1 MIVLFL
7 PRLLSSVLYFYF
19 TQISSIV
26 SSCLPSLSPN
36 EFFTAPSCQLSPS
49 TDPIYSC
56 VSSELL
62 LLFLSSSCTIF
73 SPPYLPAPALF
84 LSLSPTLVISPFP
97 VSICINQHNIL
108 SICVDQHNI
117 LSLNLLVLCFF
128 KGKRLV
134 TMGIV
139 PNSRELREEVYYLE
153 YKRIFSSAARGPF
166 YHDRCQC
173 FRPPGIPG
181 TVEGTTYTSCRCCKF
196 YHRRATI
203 TVHQGVA
210 PALPQP
216 AFGA

>member
-62 LLFLSSSCTIF
+62 LLFLSPSCTIF
-73 SPPYLPAPALF
+73 SSPYLPAPALS
-84 LSLSPTLVISPFP
+84 LSLSHSCDLPFP

-117 LSLNLLVLCFF
+117 LSLNLLVLCL
-128 KGKRLV
+128 KKKERLV
-134 TMGIV
+134 TMGTM
-139 PNSRELREEVYYLE
+139 PNSREEVHYLE
-153 YKRIFSSAARGPF
+153 CKRIFSSAARRPF
-166 YHDRCQC
+166 YHDRC
-173 FRPPGIPG
+173 
-181 TVEGTTYTSCRCCKF
+181 
-196 YHRRATI
+196 
-203 TVHQGVA
+203 
-210 PALPQP
+210 
-216 AFGA
+216 